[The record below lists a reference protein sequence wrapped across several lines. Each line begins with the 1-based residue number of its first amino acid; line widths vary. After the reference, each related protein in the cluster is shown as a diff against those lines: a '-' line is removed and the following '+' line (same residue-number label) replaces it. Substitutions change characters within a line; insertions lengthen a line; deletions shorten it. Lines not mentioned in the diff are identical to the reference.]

1 VLVSAFLLV
10 TVVLSPLK
18 PFPVRPFPSERQAN
32 AATCGCAGHSSAYRA
47 SLSGEGVRGSH
58 GEAPSHVL
66 VQLFVF
72 PAAGAVVLAIVGK
85 GYRLALAATVG
96 LMVKETQLTGALCG
110 WYCAAPGLM
119 SRRQAFPSRSMR

>member
-1 VLVSAFLLV
+1 M
-10 TVVLSPLK
+10 
-18 PFPVRPFPSERQAN
+18 RR
-32 AATCGCAGHSSAYRA
+32 
-47 SLSGEGVRGSH
+47 SH

-66 VQLFVF
+66 LQLFVF

-110 WYCAAPGLM
+110 WYYAAIGLM
-119 SRRQAFPSRSMR
+119 TRPQAFPLRSMR